1 LTKEFQVRV
10 VTVKSSEV
18 ANKTQDTSSV
28 DKHPWSGRPRTV
40 RTAENVIA
48 LLTPYSVRWCIMDT
62 AVSI

>member
-1 LTKEFQVRV
+1 
-10 VTVKSSEV
+10 VKSSEV

-28 DKHPWSGRPRTV
+28 DKHPGSGRPRTV
-40 RTAENVIA
+40 RTAENAIK